1 MNSFIW
7 FLGTA
12 KASIVCLLMM
22 LIAFLMETE
31 NTVQNFLGGCL
42 SNDRE
47 STNVTE
53 IHPNDKCTT
62 LTLTKLDNV
71 QFPEM
76 GPPAF
81 SFSYHFC
88 NDGSFDAASKY
99 PQGWSSDNDFDD
111 LGQFST
117 KSSFTISC

>member
-31 NTVQNFLGGCL
+31 KTVQNFLDGCL

-53 IHPNDKCTT
+53 IHPNDKSGFQ
-62 LTLTKLDNV
+62 TKTRSLV
-71 QFPEM
+71 L
-76 GPPAF
+76 
-81 SFSYHFC
+81 SIS
-88 NDGSFDAASKY
+88 SK
-99 PQGWSSDNDFDD
+99 S
-111 LGQFST
+111 
-117 KSSFTISC
+117 